1 MEQEMI
7 ARVEAIRQQMEK
19 AAGDRWGRVPE
30 IIAVSKTV
38 DAPRVNMVKAAGI
51 TRIGENRVQEIMGK
65 LPYLDASFQID
76 LIGRLQN
83 NKVKYIIDK
92 VGMIQSL
99 DRMSLAQEIDRRA
112 QQHHLRMP
120 VLIQVNIG
128 NEAQKGGIPVEETL
142 SFARMAA
149 ALPGLEIRGLMAVM
163 PDLDDDVQLR
173 PYFTRMRSLFDELR
187 EESIAGTRIEELSMG
202 MSGDYLLA
210 AQEGATHVRIGSAI
224 FGSRSYGEPAEHK
237 EVTTQGGF

>member
-7 ARVEAIRQQMEK
+7 SRVEAIRKELEDAAME
-19 AAGDRWGRVPE
+19 RWGRAPQ

-38 DAPRVNMVKAAGI
+38 EAANVNMVKAAGI
-51 TRIGENRVQEIMGK
+51 TRLGENRVQEIMAK

-112 QQHHLRMP
+112 QQHGLRMP
-120 VLIQVNIG
+120 VLVQVNIG
-128 NEAQKGGIPVEETL
+128 DEPQKGGVPVDETL

-149 ALPGLEIRGLMAVM
+149 ALPGLEVRGLMAVM
-163 PDLDDDVQLR
+163 PDLDDDMQLR
-173 PYFTRMRSLFDELR
+173 PYFTRMRSLFDALR
-187 EESIAGTRIEELSMG
+187 EENIAGTNIEELSMG

-224 FGSRSYGEPAEHK
+224 FGARSVQTMPAQM
-237 EVTTQGGF
+237 V